1 MPDCL
6 DRRSLPVAVTGVFM
20 DRLTFENPVFATYAS
35 AASLMIL
42 LAVATAWIT
51 VVQMLRH
58 KGGFRA
64 PEDLKKTL
72 VNPAPNPN
80 QNEPNEHVERW
91 RRIML
96 NHLENIPFFLAI
108 GLLYVLTGPS
118 LVLARG
124 LFWGY
129 VVSRLLHFIVYGT
142 GQIHD
147 IRATFWTVGSAI
159 IIAMCVM
166 VLKASLSF
174 V

>member
-1 MPDCL
+1 MPDHL
-6 DRRSLPVAVTGVFM
+6 DRRNLPVTLMGGAFM
-20 DRLTFENPVFATYAS
+20 DSLTFDNPVFATYAS

-51 VVQMLRH
+51 VVQMLRY

-64 PEDLKKTL
+64 TL
-72 VNPAPNPN
+72 VNPAPNPK

-96 NHLENIPFFLAI
+96 NHLENIPFFLVI
-108 GLLYVLTGPS
+108 GLLFVLTGPS
-118 LVLARG
+118 LVLARW

-129 VVSRLLHFIVYGT
+129 VVTRLLHFVTYGT

-147 IRATFWTVGSAI
+147 IRATFWTIGSAI
-159 IIAMCVM
+159 IIAMCVI
-166 VLKASLSF
+166 VLKAGLSF

>member
-1 MPDCL
+1 M
-6 DRRSLPVAVTGVFM
+6 G
-20 DRLTFENPVFATYAS
+20 RLTFDNPVFATYAS

-42 LAVATAWIT
+42 LVVATAWIT
-51 VVQMLRH
+51 VVQMLRY

-72 VNPAPNPN
+72 VNPTPNPN

-96 NHLENIPFFLAI
+96 NHLENIPFFLVI
-108 GLLYVLTGPS
+108 GLLFVLTGPS
-118 LVLARG
+118 LVLAQW

-129 VVSRLLHFIVYGT
+129 VVARLLHFVVYST

-147 IRATFWTVGSAI
+147 IRATFWTIGSVI

-166 VLKASLSF
+166 VLKAGLSF